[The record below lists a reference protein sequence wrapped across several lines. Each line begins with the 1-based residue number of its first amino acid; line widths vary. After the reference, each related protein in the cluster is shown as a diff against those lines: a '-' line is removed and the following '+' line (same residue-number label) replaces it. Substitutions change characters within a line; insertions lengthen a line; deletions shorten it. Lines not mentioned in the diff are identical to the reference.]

1 MAKALIKAFA
11 AIPDMNFSTS
21 KKEMQMERRDLALDI
36 LEASGKGKLNIIKN
50 KIDRD
55 MVKYMLLFCFVFSL

>member
-55 MVKYMLLFCFVFSL
+55 M

>member
-1 MAKALIKAFA
+1 MAKALIKAFP

-21 KKEMQMERRDLALDI
+21 KKEMQKERRDLALAI
-36 LEASGKGKLNIIKN
+36 LEASGKGKLSIIKN

-55 MVKYMLLFCFVFSL
+55 MVK